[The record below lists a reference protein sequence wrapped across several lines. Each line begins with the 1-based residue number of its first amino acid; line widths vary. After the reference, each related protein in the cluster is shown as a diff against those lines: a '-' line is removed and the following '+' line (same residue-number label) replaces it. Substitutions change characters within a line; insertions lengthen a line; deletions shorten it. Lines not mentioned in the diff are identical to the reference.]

1 MYLFR
6 LRLVV
11 CALALFVSPEILH
24 SQMLAFPG
32 AQGFGRFSTGGRGG
46 TVYHVTNLNDT
57 GAGSFRT
64 GATTPN
70 TTVVFDVAG
79 VIHISNVVS
88 VANNVTI
95 AGQTAPGGGI
105 TLYGSRLSYSG
116 ANNSITRFIRVRM
129 GNSSD
134 DNDTISIASG
144 HDMIFD
150 HISDSWGND
159 ETFSV
164 SGSDPANISIQST
177 MISQGL
183 QTHSAGGLIQSAGGV
198 SIVRCFYIDNNIRN
212 PKVKFTN
219 EFVNCVLYDWGSQG
233 YILGGDSSGISCA
246 NVINNY
252 FIRGPESSGE
262 AVTGGN
268 LNFRIYAQSNWFDS
282 NLNGVLDG
290 VQLTQPDYGTVT
302 WETQPFNYPT
312 TNALP
317 PLTALKLA
325 ISDVGD
331 SWQRDIVDERMLME
345 LTSWGTLGETI
356 SSEFETPMSGPG
368 LLKGGVAYPDGD
380 QDGMPDF
387 WEQGLGMSTNA
398 ANNNDISP
406 SGYTRLED
414 YCDWLADPHGV
425 ALTNTTVDIDLRQ
438 FTRGFTNASPVY
450 TVSGASNGVATLL
463 NDHIVQFV
471 PTPGMIGQAGFQ
483 FTVLDADGCTITRPM
498 NLFFTPLAL
507 PFTATWR
514 GDEATNNWNA
524 VGDYNWFNGQSLLY
538 PFHPGD
544 TVMFDD
550 SGSTNPAVSLIGS
563 LQPTSVTFDTSK
575 NYVLGGSGGLNGS
588 MTLVK
593 AGTGIV
599 TLKTANPFTGS
610 TTVSNGTLL
619 VDGSLL
625 QSVVTVLNG
634 ATIGGNGSLGPA
646 PILQSGA
653 TIAPGHGIGGAG
665 TLSIAN
671 PLTENGG
678 IINQFDL
685 SNDPTGTVKT
695 NDQIIITGALTV
707 SGKNT
712 IKVTLPDGPLLNG
725 KYTLFKFTSF
735 VGSLTNFNLINAN
748 GSLTN
753 PPGEIDILVNNIR
766 TPGNLTWVG
775 GVAGNT
781 WDDGITTN
789 WLNGGAP
796 DVFHFFDTILF
807 DDTGALSPPVNLVGA
822 VTPANV
828 TVSATN
834 NYTFAGSGKISGF
847 GNLIKTN
854 SGTLTMQATNDY
866 AGVTVIGGGVLSV
879 SWLTNSGLPSPIGA
893 SDSNSD
899 NVLFTGGTLQ
909 YTGGNGG
916 TDHSMTFSNATV
928 DVTSSATT
936 LTFSGVMA
944 GSGTLTKIGQG
955 RLALG
960 GINTYSGGT
969 LVNDGSI
976 QLSTTTGTGG
986 FGTGPIT
993 LNGLTNAVTLR
1004 FGSDGQTMANTLNV
1018 IGTNNFTS
1026 DPGNQVV
1033 SDVAGDGTLT
1043 VNGGTTFTFGGN
1055 MSAFSGTVKA
1065 GAIINLRFNGSTGS
1079 SNAIFDL
1086 GNTFVTNN
1094 NRVGAVTIYLGALI
1108 GGSGT
1113 LLRGAESADAP
1124 TTYVIGG
1131 KNLDTTFAGRIT
1143 ERVATRPANIV
1154 KEGAGVFTLT
1164 GASASTGTTTVN
1176 GGTLMVNNTTGSGLG
1191 TNTVTVNDGG
1201 TLAGTGYI
1209 SGVVVVNSGGV
1220 ISPGNNAIGL
1230 LTLRSNL
1237 TLNAGSMLN
1246 LEFGPG
1252 VVPNDR
1258 IWITNN
1264 LVLGGIVNLTSLNT
1278 LAAGTYT
1285 LMFYGKNLS
1294 GILPVIG
1301 TAPTGYSYTFNTNT
1315 PGQVR
1320 LIVQVQTSP
1329 FIRNI
1334 GQGSS
1339 MGVYTGTGGPTN
1351 VPYYVLATTNI
1362 TLPIT
1367 NWDRV
1372 ATNMFDSTGAFSFTN
1387 AMTNAPQQ
1395 FYRLQ
1400 LP

>member
-11 CALALFVSPEILH
+11 CALALFASSEFLH
-24 SQMLAFPG
+24 SQLLAFPG
-32 AQGFGRFSTGGRGG
+32 AQGFGRFSVGGRGG
-46 TVYHVTNLNDT
+46 SVVHVTNLLDS

-64 GATTPN
+64 AVSSPN
-70 TTVVFDVAG
+70 RTVVFDVAG
-79 VIHISNVVS
+79 VIRISNVVV

-95 AGQTAPGGGI
+95 AGQTAPGGGV

-116 ANNSITRFIRVRM
+116 ANNSITRFIRTRM

-134 DNDTISIASG
+134 DNDTITIANG

-177 MISQGL
+177 IISQGL

-290 VQLTQPDYGTVT
+290 VALTQPDFGTVT

-325 ISDVGD
+325 ISDVGN
-331 SWQRDIVDERMLME
+331 SWQRDIVDERMLTE

-368 LLKGGVAYPDGD
+368 LLKGGAAYPDGD
-380 QDGMPDF
+380 QDGLPDF
-387 WEQGLGMSTNA
+387 WEQGLGMNTNA
-398 ANNNDISP
+398 ANNNDLSP

-425 ALTNTTVDIDLRQ
+425 ALTNTTVNIDLRQ

-450 TVSGASNGVATLL
+450 SVSGASNGVATLL

-483 FTVLDADGCTITRPM
+483 FTLVDADGCTITRPM
-498 NLFFTPLAL
+498 NLFFTPLAQS
-507 PFTATWR
+507 FTSVWR
-514 GDEATNNWNA
+514 GDDATNNWNA
-524 VGDYNWFNGQSLLY
+524 AGDYNWFNNQSLLY
-538 PFHPGD
+538 PFHTGD
-544 TVMFDD
+544 PVMFDD
-550 SGSTNPAVSLIGS
+550 SGSTNPAARLIGS
-563 LQPTSVTFDTSK
+563 LQPASVTFDTAK
-575 NYVLGGSGGLNGS
+575 NYVLGGIGS
-588 MTLVK
+588 MDGAMKLVK

-599 TLKTANPFTGS
+599 TIGNVNSYTGT

-619 VDGSLL
+619 VDGELSG
-625 QSVVTVLNG
+625 SVVTVMNG
-634 ATIGGNGSLGPA
+634 ATIGGSGKIDLSPV
-646 PILQSGA
+646 LQSGA
-653 TIAPGHGIGGAG
+653 MVAPGHGIGGEG
-665 TLSIAN
+665 KFFISS
-671 PLTENGG
+671 PLTESGG
-678 IINQFDL
+678 IVNQFDL
-685 SNDPTGTVKT
+685 SDDPTGTVKT

-712 IKVTLPDGPLLNG
+712 IRVTLPDGPLLNG
-725 KYTLFKFTSF
+725 TYTLFKFTSF
-735 VGSLTNFNLINAN
+735 IGSLTNFNLINAN
-748 GSLTN
+748 GILTN

-781 WDDGITTN
+781 WDDGVTTN
-789 WLNGGAP
+789 WLNGASA

-807 DDTGALSPPVNLVGA
+807 DDTGSLAPPVNLVGS

-828 TVSATN
+828 TVNATN
-834 NYTFAGSGKISGF
+834 DYTFVGSGKISGF

-866 AGVTVIGGGVLSV
+866 AGVTVLGGGVLSV
-879 SWLTNSGLPSPIGA
+879 SWLTNSGLASPIGA
-893 SDSNSD
+893 ADSNSD
-899 NVLFTGGTLQ
+899 NVLFTGGTLRF
-909 YTGGNGG
+909 TGGNGS
-916 TDHSMTFSNATV
+916 TDHGMTLSNGIV

-936 LTFSGVMA
+936 LTFNGVIT
-944 GSGTLTKIGQG
+944 GSGTLTKMGQG
-955 RLALG
+955 RLALS
-960 GINTYSGGT
+960 GINTYSGST
-969 LVNDGSI
+969 LVNDGSL
-976 QLSTTTGTGG
+976 QLSTTTGTGS
-986 FGTGPIT
+986 FGTGPVT

-1026 DPGNQVV
+1026 DPGNQIV
-1033 SDVAGDGTLT
+1033 SDMTGDGTLT

-1055 MSAFSGTVKA
+1055 MSSFSGTVKA

-1079 SNAIFDL
+1079 SNAVFDL
-1086 GNTFVTNN
+1086 GNNFVTNN
-1094 NRVGAVTIYLGALI
+1094 NRNGGVTIYLGGLI

-1143 ERVATRPANIV
+1143 ERVATRPANIQ
-1154 KEGAGVFTLT
+1154 KEGTGVFTLT

-1201 TLAGTGYI
+1201 TLAGTGFI
-1209 SGVVVVNSGGV
+1209 SGAVVVNSGGM
-1220 ISPGNNAIGL
+1220 ISPGNNAIGT

-1237 TLNAGSMLN
+1237 TLNAGSVLN

-1258 IWITNN
+1258 VLVTNN
-1264 LVLGGIVNLTSLNT
+1264 LVLGGVVNITSLNT

-1294 GILPVIG
+1294 GTLPVVG
-1301 TAPTGYSYTFNTNT
+1301 TAPRGFIYTFNTNT
-1315 PGQVR
+1315 TGQVR
-1320 LIVQVQTSP
+1320 LIVKAETPPV
-1329 FIRNI
+1329 FAGI
-1334 GQGSS
+1334 GQNSNGLLFA
-1339 MGVYTGTGGPTN
+1339 GAGGPTN
-1351 VPYYVLATTNI
+1351 FPYYVLATTNVL
-1362 TLPIT
+1362 LPVT

-1372 ATNMFDSTGAFSFTN
+1372 ATNMFDATGAFSFTN
-1387 AMTNAPQQ
+1387 AMTNASQQ
-1395 FYRLQ
+1395 FYRLE